1 MTGAEIILTVAV
13 ILGPT
18 LAVGVSL
25 FMERRRNQRERRMDI
40 FRTLMRT
47 RMGTSKLSFDHVSAL
62 NLVEVEFRN
71 DKVVHDAWKEY
82 LSVLCPIGRNEN
94 ADPLSMNKSL
104 GNLLQHISRTLG
116 YKIEGL
122 EIFGGGYTPK
132 YWDTI
137 QIDAEWQYIRRYLIA
152 LSEGDKV
159 LPVKVLESTIPQKDR

>member
-62 NLVEVEFRN
+62 
-71 DKVVHDAWKEY
+71 AWIIAGE
-82 LSVLCPIGRNEN
+82 CG
-94 ADPLSMNKSL
+94 
-104 GNLLQHISRTLG
+104 
-116 YKIEGL
+116 
-122 EIFGGGYTPK
+122 FGG
-132 YWDTI
+132 DTG
-137 QIDAEWQYIRRYLIA
+137 ATVWYKR
-152 LSEGDKV
+152 SVHNV
-159 LPVKVLESTIPQKDR
+159 LATTEAPA